1 MRKFFRMSTL
11 KTILFQTSAVAIQFA
26 PIFPEEYQGTVHA
39 TVTILQ
45 GVQALL
51 ALHSNPDGTPA
62 EVSYRPQVHGITN
75 RSTQ

>member
-1 MRKFFRMSTL
+1 MKKIFRMSTM
-11 KTILFQTSAVAIQFA
+11 KTVLFQTTAVAIQFA
-26 PIFPEEYQGTVHA
+26 PIFPPKYQESIHA
-39 TVTILQ
+39 GVTILQ

-62 EVSYRPQVHGITN
+62 EVSYRPEVPGIIN